1 MVFFIK
7 LANLEMA
14 EDSVESLVS
23 NARIA
28 EQGERYEDMANF
40 MRQVAKKSDEMNS
53 EQRNLLSVAYKNVV
67 GSRRTALRI
76 LSSIKEKEERRD
88 PDGYKLKTV
97 IEYKLK
103 LEAELDEMC
112 LDLLDTVTSY
122 SLHRPCL

>member
-1 MVFFIK
+1 
-7 LANLEMA
+7 MA
-14 EDSVESLVS
+14 DDSVQSLVS

-28 EQGERYEDMANF
+28 EQGERYEDMAEF
-40 MRQVAKKSDEMNS
+40 MTQVAQKSDEMSS
-53 EQRNLLSVAYKNVV
+53 EQRNLLSVAYKNIV

-103 LEAELDEMC
+103 LESELDELC
-112 LDLLDTVTSY
+112 LDLLDKVMSCHY
-122 SLHRPCL
+122 V

>member
-1 MVFFIK
+1 MV
-7 LANLEMA
+7 E
-14 EDSVESLVS
+14 ESVQSLVS

-40 MRQVAKKSDEMNS
+40 MKQVAQKADEMNS
-53 EQRNLLSVAYKNVV
+53 EQRNLLSVAYKNIV

-112 LDLLDTVTSY
+112 LDLLDKVTSY
-122 SLHRPCL
+122 